1 MPVTIAKKAIEL
13 PTAMP
18 ATAPTLRPLEAD
30 SREVWGPEG
39 VLEVVDE
46 VEEVLVDAGSRSA
59 RHWSLRLE
67 QKERSKQTAARKM
80 CDVQKRRNLRCE
92 IVYVWSMRPSVACL
106 VESLHVVPTH
116 PLDCE

>member
-1 MPVTIAKKAIEL
+1 M
-13 PTAMP
+13 
-18 ATAPTLRPLEAD
+18 
-30 SREVWGPEG
+30 
-39 VLEVVDE
+39 LEVVDE

-92 IVYVWSMRPSVACL
+92 IVYV
-106 VESLHVVPTH
+106 
-116 PLDCE
+116 